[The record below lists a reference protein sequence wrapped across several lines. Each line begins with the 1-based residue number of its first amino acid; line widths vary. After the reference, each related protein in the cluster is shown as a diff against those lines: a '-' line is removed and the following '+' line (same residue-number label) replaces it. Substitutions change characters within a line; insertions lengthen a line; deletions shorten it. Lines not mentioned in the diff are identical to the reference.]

1 MKNILAYIHIIGLL
15 ATMLSFGSCSEEV
28 KPNPYT
34 YSQLLTGT
42 TSKSW
47 RLTGI
52 QLIEEGKQP
61 YSFNIQTN
69 CVYDDLY
76 VFYADKDRTFEIKE
90 GASKCDP
97 NDPDIFYTD
106 TWSIVNAT
114 STINFLLPLLPSG
127 TYTLKNL
134 TENSFTMEYYFV
146 EDKYSYRFIFT
157 SQRN

>member
-1 MKNILAYIHIIGLL
+1 MKKILAYIHIIGLL
-15 ATMLSFGSCSEEV
+15 GVILSFSGCSEEV

-52 QLIEEGKQP
+52 QLIEEGQQP
-61 YSFNIQTN
+61 YSFNIPNN

-76 VFYADKDRTFEIKE
+76 VIYADKDRKFEIKE

-97 NDPDIFYTD
+97 NDLDVFYTD
-106 TWSIVNAT
+106 T
-114 STINFLLPLLPSG
+114 
-127 TYTLKNL
+127 
-134 TENSFTMEYYFV
+134 
-146 EDKYSYRFIFT
+146 
-157 SQRN
+157 

>member
-1 MKNILAYIHIIGLL
+1 MKKKTAYIQIIGLL
-15 ATMLSFGSCSEEV
+15 AIMMGFGGCTEEV
-28 KPNPYT
+28 KPKPYT

-42 TSKSW
+42 TSKAW

-52 QLIEEGKQP
+52 QLIEEGQQP
-61 YSFNIQTN
+61 FSFNIPNN

-76 VFYADKDRTFEIKE
+76 VFHADKDRTFEIHE

-97 NDPDIFYTD
+97 GDPDVFFTD

-127 TYTLKNL
+127 TYTLKSL
-134 TENSFTMEYYFV
+134 TENSFTMEYYF
-146 EDKYSYRFIFT
+146 EQDKYSYRFIFT

>member
-1 MKNILAYIHIIGLL
+1 MKKILPYIYIFGLL
-15 ATMLSFGSCSEEV
+15 AGMLGLGGCTEEV
-28 KPNPYT
+28 KPTPYT

-61 YSFNIQTN
+61 FSFNIPN
-69 CVYDDLY
+69 DCVYDDLY
-76 VFYADKDRTFEIKE
+76 VFHADKDRTFEIKE
-90 GASKCDP
+90 GASKCDS
-97 NDPDIFYTD
+97 NDPDVFFTD

-134 TENSFTMEYYFV
+134 TENSFTMEYYFE
-146 EDKYSYRFIFT
+146 EDNYSYRFIFT